1 MPKRKRAVKKKITE
15 RNDAENTRSE
25 EQNKEKELHDFSN
38 REAERRIAA
47 IRAICNA
54 EIETLLM
61 QLRLARS
68 FLTKEHLES
77 PALDFFKKNLPD
89 ISVIQNEHSGEI
101 EFDWKNACN
110 LHRFT
115 AMGKEPRAS
124 FLPDMSHFDFS
135 SRSVETAFLQAAK
148 SHIPDLVWEEMS
160 ETHFLGLPDG
170 FQTPGARSQRLS
182 VSSACKTIRQPKHG
196 EMLLSV
202 HGSPLGVYKEDNNME
217 TIQESG
223 EG

>member
-1 MPKRKRAVKKKITE
+1 MPKRKRAVKKKI
-15 RNDAENTRSE
+15 
-25 EQNKEKELHDFSN
+25 SN

-61 QLRLARS
+61 RLRLARS

-77 PALDFFKKNLPD
+77 PALEFFKKNLPD

-101 EFDWKNACN
+101 EFDWNNVCN
-110 LHRFT
+110 LHLFT
-115 AMGKEPRAS
+115 AMVKEPRAS
-124 FLPDMSHFDFS
+124 FLPDMSHLDFS

-160 ETHFLGLPDG
+160 ETHLLGLPDG
-170 FQTPGARSQRLS
+170 FQTPGAAKAWRN
-182 VSSACKTIRQPKHG
+182 A
-196 EMLLSV
+196 
-202 HGSPLGVYKEDNNME
+202 PLCSWFASGGVYKEDNNME